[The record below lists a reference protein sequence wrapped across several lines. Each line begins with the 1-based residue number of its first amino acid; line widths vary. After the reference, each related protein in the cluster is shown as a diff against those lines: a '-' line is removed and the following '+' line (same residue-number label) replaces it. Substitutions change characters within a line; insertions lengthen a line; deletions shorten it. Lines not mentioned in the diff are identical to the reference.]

1 MTTLIKK
8 SMEVIALAFERNKDA
23 RKLTCVSEPKENE
36 SEILYLI
43 YPDKLY
49 TVKETAKILR
59 IKVGTIYKWKCEKKI
74 KSTKIGGKLL
84 FKGCDIKEIL
94 K

>member
-1 MTTLIKK
+1 MKPILQKLSEIIT
-8 SMEVIALAFERNKDA
+8 LAFDKNKDA
-23 RKLTCVSEPKENE
+23 RKLTCVHKMEEKE
-36 SEILYLI
+36 SEISYLI

-59 IKVGTIYKWKCEKKI
+59 IEVCTIYKWKCEKKI

>member
-1 MTTLIKK
+1 MKPILQKLSEIIT
-8 SMEVIALAFERNKDA
+8 LAFDKNKDA
-23 RKLTCVSEPKENE
+23 RNLTCVPEPKENE
-36 SEILYLI
+36 FEISYLI

-59 IKVGTIYKWKCEKKI
+59 IEVCTIYKWKCEKKI

-84 FKGCDIKEIL
+84 FKGCDINEIL

>member
-1 MTTLIKK
+1 MKPILQKLSEIIT
-8 SMEVIALAFERNKDA
+8 LAFDKNKDA
-23 RKLTCVSEPKENE
+23 RKLTCVPEPKEKE
-36 SEILYLI
+36 SEISYLI

-59 IKVGTIYKWKCEKKI
+59 IEVCTIYKWKCEKKI

-84 FKGCDIKEIL
+84 FKGCDINEIL

>member
-1 MTTLIKK
+1 MTNLIKK
-8 SMEVIALAFERNKDA
+8 SMEVITLAFDKNKDA
-23 RKLTCVSEPKENE
+23 RNLTCVPEPKENE
-36 SEILYLI
+36 SEISYLI

-59 IKVGTIYKWKCEKKI
+59 LEVCTIYKWKCEKKI

-84 FKGCDIKEIL
+84 FKGCDINEIL

>member
-1 MTTLIKK
+1 MTILLKK
-8 SMEVIALAFERNKDA
+8 SLEVLTLAFDKNKDA
-23 RKLTCVSEPKENE
+23 RCVPEPKEKE
-36 SEILYLI
+36 SEISYLI

-59 IKVGTIYKWKCEKKI
+59 LEVCTIYKWKCEKKI

-84 FKGCDIKEIL
+84 FKGCDINEIL

>member
-1 MTTLIKK
+1 MTTLLKK
-8 SMEVIALAFERNKDA
+8 SLEVLTLAFDKNKDA
-23 RKLTCVSEPKENE
+23 RNLTCVLEPKENE
-36 SEILYLI
+36 SEISYLI

-49 TVKETAKILR
+49 TVKETAEILR
-59 IKVGTIYKWKCEKKI
+59 MKPCTIYKWKCEKKI

>member
-8 SMEVIALAFERNKDA
+8 SMDVLALAFDRNKDA
-23 RKLTCVSEPKENE
+23 RKLTCVPKREENE
-36 SEILYLI
+36 SEISYLI

-49 TVKETAKILR
+49 TVEETAKILR
-59 IKVGTIYKWKCEKKI
+59 MKVGTIYKWKCEKKI

>member
-1 MTTLIKK
+1 MTNLIKK
-8 SMEVIALAFERNKDA
+8 SMEVITLAFDKNKDA
-23 RKLTCVSEPKENE
+23 RKLTSVPKREENE
-36 SEILYLI
+36 SEISYLI
-43 YPDKLY
+43 YSDKLY
-49 TVKETAKILR
+49 TVEETAKFLR
-59 IKVGTIYKWKCEKKI
+59 MKVGTIYKWKYEKKI

>member
-1 MTTLIKK
+1 MKPILQKLSEIIT
-8 SMEVIALAFERNKDA
+8 LAFDKNKDA
-23 RKLTCVSEPKENE
+23 RKLTCVPKMEEKE
-36 SEILYLI
+36 SEISYLI

-59 IKVGTIYKWKCEKKI
+59 IEVCTIYKWKCEKKI

-84 FKGCDIKEIL
+84 FKGCDINEIL

>member
-1 MTTLIKK
+1 MKPILQKLSEIIT
-8 SMEVIALAFERNKDA
+8 LAFDKNKDA
-23 RKLTCVSEPKENE
+23 RKLTCVPDPKENE
-36 SEILYLI
+36 SEISYLI

-59 IKVGTIYKWKCEKKI
+59 MKPCTIYKWKHEKKI

-84 FKGCDIKEIL
+84 FKGCDIKEIGE
-94 K
+94 

>member
-1 MTTLIKK
+1 
-8 SMEVIALAFERNKDA
+8 MEVIALAFDRNKDA
-23 RKLTCVSEPKENE
+23 RNLTCVPEPKENE
-36 SEILYLI
+36 SEISYLI

-49 TVKETAKILR
+49 TVKETAEFLR
-59 IKVGTIYKWKCEKKI
+59 MKACTIYKWKHEKKI

>member
-8 SMEVIALAFERNKDA
+8 SMEVIALAFERSKDA
-23 RKLTCVSEPKENE
+23 RKLTSVPKREENE
-36 SEILYLI
+36 SEISYLI

-59 IKVGTIYKWKCEKKI
+59 IEVCTIYKWKYEKKI
-74 KSTKIGGKLL
+74 KGKKIGGKLL
-84 FKGCDIKEIL
+84 FKGCDINEIL

>member
-1 MTTLIKK
+1 MTTILKK
-8 SMEVIALAFERNKDA
+8 SLEVLTLAFDKNKDA
-23 RKLTCVSEPKENE
+23 RKLTSVHKMEEKE
-36 SEILYLI
+36 SEISYLI

-49 TVKETAKILR
+49 TVKETAEILR
-59 IKVGTIYKWKCEKKI
+59 MKPCTIYKWKCEKKI